1 MNDSEPDDARL
12 RSTEEQMRRALGLR
26 SDVPASD
33 GHHPPPIN
41 NGLHPPRRRFVHDGE
56 VPVTVVR
63 REHHHDGET
72 GTNQLEAAR
81 QAIRSQAAAKER
93 AERALEDAQVAIR
106 DLQTKLGHER
116 LAKVEALDAVRQAE
130 SDRQAVQQTLQSMQA
145 DLAAERVARRALEEK
160 LRAAEVE
167 RQVAERRLREAEAS
181 AGRAKA
187 AAPRKAMESRSV
199 VEPVTP
205 EPVDGVVKR
214 RRGRPPKVV
223 VEQESDIVE
232 WWKPGWQKK
241 FR

>member
-1 MNDSEPDDARL
+1 
-12 RSTEEQMRRALGLR
+12 MRRALGLR
-26 SDVPASD
+26 SDVPVSD

-41 NGLHPPRRRFVHDGE
+41 NGPHPPRRRFVHDGE

-81 QAIRSQAAAKER
+81 QAIRAQAAAKER
-93 AERALEDAQVAIR
+93 AERALDDAHVAIR

-116 LAKVEALDAVRQAE
+116 LGKVEALDAVRRAE
-130 SDRQAVQQTLQSMQA
+130 SDRQTIQQTLQSVQA
-145 DLAAERVARRALEEK
+145 ELAAERVARRAAEEN

-167 RQVAERRLREAEAS
+167 RQVAESRLPEKEAD

-187 AAPRKAMESRSV
+187 AAPRKAMELPGV
-199 VEPVTP
+199 VKPIASAA
-205 EPVDGVVKR
+205 VDGVVKR
-214 RRGRPPKVV
+214 PRGRPRKVVV

>member
-1 MNDSEPDDARL
+1 
-12 RSTEEQMRRALGLR
+12 MRRALGLR
-26 SDVPASD
+26 SDGPAPD

-93 AERALEDAQVAIR
+93 AERALEDAHVTIR

-116 LAKVEALDAVRQAE
+116 LGKVEALDAVRRAE
-130 SDRQAVQQTLQSMQA
+130 ADRQTIQQSMQSVQA
-145 DLAAERVARRALEEK
+145 ELAAERLARRAAEEK
-160 LRAAEVE
+160 LRTVEVE
-167 RQVAERRLREAEAS
+167 RQVAERRLQEMQAGT
-181 AGRAKA
+181 GRAKP
-187 AAPRKAMESRSV
+187 AAPRKSMEPRSLV
-199 VEPVTP
+199 QAVTT

-214 RRGRPPKVV
+214 PRGRPRKVV
-223 VEQESDIVE
+223 VEQVSDIVE